1 MIHHEQCIDR
11 LHSDINVNRK
21 RKAKMHMGAV
31 LVMLIVKLVTIVRR
45 VFHKFVCVVVVNG
58 VSVGMLLVGHMC
70 SLSHSDH
77 QGVIENEQKC
87 HDEFL
92 VHAIDLSCQ
101 WVGTVS
107 LWLKPSQTGLVPS

>member
-1 MIHHEQCIDR
+1 
-11 LHSDINVNRK
+11 
-21 RKAKMHMGAV
+21 
-31 LVMLIVKLVTIVRR
+31 
-45 VFHKFVCVVVVNG
+45 
-58 VSVGMLLVGHMC
+58 MC